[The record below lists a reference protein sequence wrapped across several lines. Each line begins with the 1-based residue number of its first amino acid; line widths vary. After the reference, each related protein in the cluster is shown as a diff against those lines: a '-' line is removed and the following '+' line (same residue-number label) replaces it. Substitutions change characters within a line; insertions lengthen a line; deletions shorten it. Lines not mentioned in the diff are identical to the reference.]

1 MDTAEYTNYKIEKEN
16 YLFDNKDLFKLFI
29 PIIIEQFLE
38 FSVGLIDSIM
48 VAHVGEP
55 AVSGVS
61 IVDMVIALFISIFA
75 SISTGG
81 AVIIGQYLGA
91 KDKENSKKSASQL
104 VWFLGILSIIIMII
118 IYLIKPIILTKLF
131 RIDAD
136 VYDSANIYFL
146 IVASSIPFLAL
157 YNGGAAIFRSIGNS
171 KLPMKI
177 MFIMNLLNI
186 FGNAIFIYG
195 FKFGVSGVAI
205 PTLVSRIGAALIIII
220 LALNKNN
227 IVYLERTFK
236 YKIDKDML
244 KRILNIGIPY
254 GLENGMFYFGR
265 IIVLSLV
272 AMFGTVAI
280 AANSVA
286 TNIVVFQV
294 LPGMSMGIGLT
305 VVISRCVGAN
315 DYKQA
320 RYYTKKIMTI
330 IYIGQI
336 VSSVIVL
343 SLLPLALKIY
353 HLSSETTNLI
363 YKLSWM
369 HAIAMIVVWPLGYSL
384 PVVLRASGDAKFPMI
399 VSSLSMILCRIV
411 LAYILGLYFNLG
423 VIGTWLAM
431 FVDWIAKGLIFV
443 WRYLSGKWMD
453 FKSI

>member
-1 MDTAEYTNYKIEKEN
+1 
-16 YLFDNKDLFKLFI
+16 
-29 PIIIEQFLE
+29 
-38 FSVGLIDSIM
+38 
-48 VAHVGEP
+48 
-55 AVSGVS
+55 
-61 IVDMVIALFISIFA
+61 
-75 SISTGG
+75 
-81 AVIIGQYLGA
+81 
-91 KDKENSKKSASQL
+91 
-104 VWFLGILSIIIMII
+104 
-118 IYLIKPIILTKLF
+118 
-131 RIDAD
+131 
-136 VYDSANIYFL
+136 
-146 IVASSIPFLAL
+146 
-157 YNGGAAIFRSIGNS
+157 
-171 KLPMKI
+171 

-205 PTLVSRIGAALIIII
+205 PTLVSRIGAALIIIVM
-220 LALNKNN
+220 ALNKNN
-227 IVYLERTFK
+227 TVYLERTLK
-236 YKIDKDML
+236 YRLDKDML

-320 RYYTKKIMTI
+320 RYYAKKIIAI

-336 VSSVIVL
+336 ISSIIVL
-343 SLLPLALKIY
+343 GLLPLALKIY
-353 HLSSETTNLI
+353 SLSAETTDLI

-369 HAIAMIVVWPLGYSL
+369 HAIAMIIVWPLGYSL

-411 LAYILGLYFNLG
+411 LAYILGLHFNMG
-423 VIGTWLAM
+423 VIGAWLAM
-431 FVDWIAKGLIFV
+431 FVDWVAKGIIFV
-443 WRYLSGKWMD
+443 CRYLSGKWTN